1 MTRKATSMRTWVLT
15 AAVAVV
21 ALAGAS
27 MAYGATSSTAATTSS
42 VTKGDLT
49 EKLSWTGQ
57 LAYANAASLTYK
69 SGQATAGAHPT
80 SVVSL
85 ASATIATKVATF
97 NVAFGS
103 TATPAPSPSPSPSPS
118 PTHTPSPSPS
128 PSPTHTPS
136 PSPSPTH
143 TPSPSPSP
151 THTPSP
157 SPSPTRGGS

>member
-27 MAYGATSSTAATTSS
+27 VAYGATAGTAGAAATTSS

-49 EKLSWTGQ
+49 ETLSWTGQ

-80 SVVSL
+80 AVVSL
-85 ASATIATKVATF
+85 A
-97 NVAFGS
+97 
-103 TATPAPSPSPSPSPS
+103 
-118 PTHTPSPSPS
+118 
-128 PSPTHTPS
+128 
-136 PSPSPTH
+136 
-143 TPSPSPSP
+143 
-151 THTPSP
+151 
-157 SPSPTRGGS
+157 